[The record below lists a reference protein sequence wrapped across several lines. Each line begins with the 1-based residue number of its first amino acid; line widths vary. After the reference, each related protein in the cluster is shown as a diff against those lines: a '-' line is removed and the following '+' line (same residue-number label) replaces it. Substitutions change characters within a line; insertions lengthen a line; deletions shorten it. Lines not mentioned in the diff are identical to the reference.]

1 MSIPQIILGAVVLAL
16 CIVTIACIGIQQG
29 KSNGLGALTGES
41 DTDTFFGKNKGRTIE
56 AKLSKLTKIFAILFF
71 ISTLFSQYRSKLHIR
86 HRSDGHRLRCM

>member
-41 DTDTFFGKNKGRTIE
+41 DTDTFFGKNKGRSRE
-56 AKLSKLTKIFAILFF
+56 SRLSKLTIVLSIVLVVCILALDVVAM
-71 ISTLFSQYRSKLHIR
+71 I
-86 HRSDGHRLRCM
+86 G

>member
-41 DTDTFFGKNKGRTIE
+41 DTDTFFGKNKGRTME
-56 AKLSKLTKIFAILFF
+56 AKLVKLTKILGIGFF
-71 ISTLFSQYRSKLHIR
+71 VIALAAKIIITIF
-86 HRSDGHRLRCM
+86 